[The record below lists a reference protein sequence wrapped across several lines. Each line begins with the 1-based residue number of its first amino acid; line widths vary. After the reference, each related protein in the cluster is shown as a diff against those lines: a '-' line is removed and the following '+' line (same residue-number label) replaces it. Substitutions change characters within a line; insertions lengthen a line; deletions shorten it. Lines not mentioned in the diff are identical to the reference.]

1 MSERRKLRQR
11 LRQLADIR
19 DIMDAMKNLALAEIF
34 KLKPRL
40 ENQQQMVVDLE
51 HMAADFLNFHP
62 YSCTGN
68 NAAINIRVLFGS
80 ERGFCGDFNEALAK
94 KTSELLHT
102 TANQTYVIL
111 IGGKLS
117 HRFAENIDH
126 IRVIVGADVAEE
138 VPAVLNRIVDSIG
151 QLQTLFHT
159 VNVDAIFHD
168 TYTGQLTSKQ
178 LLPPFQ
184 SLPEQ
189 SDQHGIQPLL
199 YTPPEDYFSIL
210 VDEYVYVALHE
221 IAYMSLL
228 TENNKRIQHMTGALQ
243 RLDEK
248 SRELTHQYHFHRQEE
263 ITQEI
268 EVILLNT
275 TNI

>member
-1 MSERRKLRQR
+1 MSERRKLLQR

-51 HMAADFLNFHP
+51 RMAADFLNFNP
-62 YSCTGN
+62 YSCTGT
-68 NAAINIRVLFGS
+68 NAAISIWVLFGS

-94 KTSELLHT
+94 KTSEQLQT
-102 TANQTYVIL
+102 TASQTYIIL
-111 IGGKLS
+111 TGNKLS
-117 HRFAENIDH
+117 HRFAENLDH
-126 IRVIVGADVAEE
+126 IRVIDGADVAEE

-151 QLQTLFHT
+151 QLQTQFHT

-168 TYTGQLTSKQ
+168 TYTGQITSKQ

-184 SLPEQ
+184 SLPKQ
-189 SDQHGIQPLL
+189 SDQHRIPPFL
-199 YTPPEDYFSIL
+199 YIPPADFFSLL
-210 VDEYVYVALHE
+210 VDEYLYVALHE

-228 TENNKRIQHMTGALQ
+228 VENNKRIQHMTGALQ

-248 SRELTHQYHFHRQEE
+248 SRGLTRQYHFHRQEE

-275 TNI
+275 ANI